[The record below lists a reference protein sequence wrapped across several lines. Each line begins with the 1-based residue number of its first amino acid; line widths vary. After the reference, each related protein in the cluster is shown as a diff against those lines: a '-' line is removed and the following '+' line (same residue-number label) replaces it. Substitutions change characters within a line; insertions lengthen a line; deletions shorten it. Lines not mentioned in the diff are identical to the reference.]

1 VFFDVGSKREEFGSV
16 LGNFGGGSE
25 IFDGCVGRNPWRDP
39 SFAAF
44 YAHLGIIFA
53 IEMERDEFGRVSESL
68 VSVYVGEAL

>member
-1 VFFDVGSKREEFGSV
+1 VFFDVGSKREE
-16 LGNFGGGSE
+16 FGGGSE